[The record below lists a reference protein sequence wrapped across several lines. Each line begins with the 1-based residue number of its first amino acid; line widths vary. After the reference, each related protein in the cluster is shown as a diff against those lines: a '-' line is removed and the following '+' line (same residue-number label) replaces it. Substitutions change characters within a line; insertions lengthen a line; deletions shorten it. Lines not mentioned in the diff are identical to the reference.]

1 MHEHT
6 IAGILHED
14 LRVFLEANLP
24 SGKKAKKFVLGVADS
39 KLGGAIQEA
48 MGLKCEAGGPVA
60 EVIRGVRLYF
70 TKLVKGLCAIYT
82 VITCMYPHN
91 CIV

>member
-1 MHEHT
+1 MREHT